1 MSIILEQKLQ
11 FIPPI
16 YVADVDEYDRSIFI
30 GSRKNEDDE
39 ELMTLDLKIEEITGV
54 RIDDPI

>member
-1 MSIILEQKLQ
+1 MWMNTIQ
-11 FIPPI
+11 
-16 YVADVDEYDRSIFI
+16 SIFI